1 MTMAD
6 ATDHVHVGSNGR
18 AELTLDDLAN
28 LHGGLARAMVE
39 ISDRAT
45 RCYQAAQAKN
55 KKVARHQLGELTKAL
70 RLAVLTRPQYDTAIE
85 KFIAEELAPVRA
97 TIDEENWD
105 AFESVWDGLTIAVN
119 QSHEEFDHGYL
130 VWKVPTNAP
139 SDLDLT
145 PRD

>member
-1 MTMAD
+1 MAD
-6 ATDHVHVGSNGR
+6 TADHTHLASNGR
-18 AELTLDDLAN
+18 AEISLDDLAN

-55 KKVARHQLGELTKAL
+55 KRVARHQLGELTKAL
-70 RLAVLTRPQYDTAIE
+70 RLAVLVRPQYDAPIE
-85 KFIAEELAPVRA
+85 KFIAEELAPVR
-97 TIDEENWD
+97 TVIDDEDWD
-105 AFESVWDGLTIAVN
+105 KFESVWDGLTFAVN

-145 PRD
+145 PRN

>member
-1 MTMAD
+1 MAD
-6 ATDHVHVGSNGR
+6 TADHTHLASNGR
-18 AELTLDDLAN
+18 AEISLDDLAN

-55 KKVARHQLGELTKAL
+55 KRVARHQLGELTKAL
-70 RLAVLTRPQYDTAIE
+70 RLAVLVRPQYDAPIE
-85 KFIAEELAPVRA
+85 KFIAEELAPVR
-97 TIDEENWD
+97 TVIDDEDWD
-105 AFESVWDGLTIAVN
+105 KFETVWDGLTIAVN
-119 QSHEEFDHGYL
+119 QTHEEFDHGYL

-145 PRD
+145 PRN